1 MKKAITAFIAVILAW
16 NGWLTY
22 KLYNTETPLVP
33 NTPEENPGDTVIY
46 NTVNGYTTDI
56 TQAIEKVQP
65 ALVLVT
71 AVSPDERET
80 YASGIIYQSNAT
92 ETYIVTSAAAADG
105 AELIKVTFDN
115 YVEMEAEIVGT
126 DPVSDVVLLSVHP
139 EFSAGAIQLG
149 NASLVKPGEYV
160 FSLTGRNQRTQS
172 STTSFGVVSMEAQ
185 LPREFGEDASWII
198 STYMTDT
205 VLSEYSNGAPILN
218 LDGEM
223 IGMLSRRLSRM
234 ESTAN
239 LSCAVSVQEIRLI
252 CDSLIRNGTVDRGYL
267 GITGRNISDM
277 TVYEKNTLGIS
288 LDQNTGIYCTGVEE
302 NSPAAVM
309 GITEGYILLSVDEEE
324 LTNLSKLKEIL
335 YRHLPEDTIVIDV
348 NNGTAELSVN
358 VVLK

>member
-1 MKKAITAFIAVILAW
+1 MFIAAILAW

-22 KLYNTETPLVP
+22 KLYNTEHPHTPS
-33 NTPEENPGDTVIY
+33 TPEENPGDTIIY

-71 AVSPDERET
+71 GVSQDERET
-80 YASGIIYQSNAT
+80 YASGVIYQSNAT
-92 ETYIVTSAAAADG
+92 ETYIVTSASVTDG
-105 AELIKVTFDN
+105 AEVIKVTFDN
-115 YVEMEAEIVGT
+115 YVEMEAEVIGA
-126 DPVSDVVLLSVHP
+126 DPMSDIVLLSVHP
-139 EFSAGAIQLG
+139 EFSAGAIELG
-149 NASLVKPGEYV
+149 NASLIKPGEYV

-185 LPREFGEDASWII
+185 LPREFGEDSSWII

-205 VLSEYSNGAPILN
+205 VLSEYSNGAPVLN

-223 IGMLSRRLSRM
+223 IGILSRRLSRI
-234 ESTAN
+234 ESSAN

-252 CDSLIRNGTVDRGYL
+252 CDNLIRTGSVDRGYL

-288 LDQNTGIYCTGVEE
+288 LDQNTGILCTGVEE
-302 NSPAAVM
+302 NSPAAGM
-309 GITEGYILLSVDEEE
+309 GITEGYILLTIDEEE
-324 LTNLSKLKEIL
+324 LTNLGKLKEIL
-335 YRHLPEDTIVIDV
+335 YRHLPEDTIVIGV
-348 NNGTAELSVN
+348 NTGAAELSVS